1 MAHPNRD
8 LELWN
13 KLVGLPLDRLAE
25 EPPAEFGFVKR
36 LMRDEKWDY
45 ATAIRVVSEYR
56 RFVFL
61 AASAPSSPSPMVDA
75 AWHLH
80 LTYTRAYNTG
90 LCERTLGR
98 ALDHTPSNGTEDTL
112 HYRSVYADTL
122 ERYRETFGEAAPEDI
137 WPPAELSSAARAAP
151 ASRSSAMPWL
161 KALGTLAL
169 VAGFIWLFMRWP
181 MVAGVGA
188 IMTASVIQARNKK
201 RRGEVSADFDGDGD
215 GGGGDGC
222 GGGCGGGCG

>member
-13 KLVGLPLDRLAE
+13 KLAGLPLDRLAE
-25 EPPAEFGFVKR
+25 EAPAEFGFVKR

-45 ATAIRVVSEYR
+45 ATAIRVTAEYR

-61 AASAPSSPSPMVDA
+61 AAAAPASPSEMVDA

-80 LTYTRAYNTG
+80 LTHTRAYNTG

-98 ALDHTPSNGTEDTL
+98 ALDHTPSNGPDDSL
-112 HYRSVYADTL
+112 HYRAVYAETL
-122 ERYRETFGEAAPEDI
+122 ERYRATFGEEAPEDI
-137 WPPAELSSAARAAP
+137 WPPAQSPEAAQAAP
-151 ASRSSAMPWL
+151 PRHPARRWL
-161 KALGTLAL
+161 VGLGTLAL
-169 VAGFIWLFMRWP
+169 LAGFIWLFMRWP
-181 MVAGVGA
+181 LVAGAGA
-188 IMTASVIQARNKK
+188 IITASIAGKNGKWSA
-201 RRGEVSADFDGDGD
+201 GADFGGDGD